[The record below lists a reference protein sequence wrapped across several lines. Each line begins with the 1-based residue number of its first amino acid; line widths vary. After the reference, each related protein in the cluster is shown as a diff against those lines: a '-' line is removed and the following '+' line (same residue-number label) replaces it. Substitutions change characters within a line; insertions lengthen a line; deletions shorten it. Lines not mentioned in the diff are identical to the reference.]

1 LDPIV
6 PLTLETPRL
15 LLRPFEERD
24 CDSLHEMF
32 SDEECVR
39 YTIEQTLAHWQT
51 WRSLAAYLG
60 HWQLRGYGPYAVVEK
75 STDAM
80 MGPVGLWF
88 PVEWPEPEIKW
99 SLARRF
105 WGFGFASE
113 AAAAVRD
120 MAATV
125 LGRTRLVSVIRPG
138 NTRSQAV
145 ARRLGGRFEK
155 TIPFRGGL
163 ADLYAYDL
171 GMAPRRSAETPPW
184 IPAEALAEIDL
195 SELASD
201 APGLREECA
210 RLGAMLGANVA
221 AYRRDALG
229 RPGGLCSRYESMTL
243 NAAQLS
249 ELARAERM
257 FPDAVFVA
265 YSKPL
270 VQISG
275 CT

>member
-1 LDPIV
+1 LEPIV

-15 LLRPFEERD
+15 LLRPFEERH

-32 SDEECVR
+32 SDEECVK

-75 STDAM
+75 STNAM
-80 MGPVGLWF
+80 IGPVGLWF

-145 ARRLGGRFEK
+145 ARRLGGKLEK

-171 GMAPRRSAETPPW
+171 RD
-184 IPAEALAEIDL
+184 LA
-195 SELASD
+195 
-201 APGLREECA
+201 G
-210 RLGAMLGANVA
+210 
-221 AYRRDALG
+221 
-229 RPGGLCSRYESMTL
+229 SR
-243 NAAQLS
+243 
-249 ELARAERM
+249 
-257 FPDAVFVA
+257 
-265 YSKPL
+265 
-270 VQISG
+270 
-275 CT
+275 